1 MKEKEHFLD
10 KNTLF
15 AVALVFVGWFAWD
28 AYMKKKYPPKKNP
41 PVALQEESGEKALRG
56 SARPSVKEGAIDET
70 GRSHQEETPSQQKSK
85 EQIFSFQSGRLSF
98 DISSNGMGFKRVVL
112 SNILDREEEA
122 VWLFSEGDP
131 LPFETR
137 LNLPRPRSLYF
148 DIKKTSESSWEGKAF
163 WNDVKVEKALFVNP
177 ELFLVNVQIKVSGNL
192 ERASGIRTFLVQT
205 DKEENQERG
214 WFSFFIPPDFLSFF
228 VFSPRGFE
236 QIPLMSKEESQ
247 VQKIQSHPP
256 FLSVKA
262 AAVGTKY
269 FGQAW
274 MEEKS
279 DVLPKMQV
287 TFEKGSYLGLI
298 DHSILNSQKE
308 FDVSYKIFLGPKDF
322 SLLKK
327 EYPELIRWVDFGW
340 FGSLSRFI
348 LQILQ
353 FFYSLVKNWGLSII
367 LLTLFVRLLL
377 LPFVLSSHR
386 SMEGMKKVQPELQ
399 KVREKFK
406 KDPQRMNQEVM
417 AVMKSHRVNPL
428 GGCLP
433 LLLQLPVFWALWKAL
448 SNSYSLYRAPFVF
461 WIQDLSWKDPYYVL
475 PVLMGF
481 FMFVQQKISPVAMNK
496 EMAKVMQIMPVFMVV
511 FMINLPSGLVLYMLV
526 STLFGLAQQFY
537 LNKKGGSVSV
547 SPALPEGMGS
557 KK

>member
-10 KNTLF
+10 KNTLI

-28 AYMKKKYPPKKNP
+28 AYMKKKYPPKKKP
-41 PVALQEESGEKALRG
+41 PIALQEESGGEQRQE
-56 SARPSVKEGAIDET
+56 SARELMDPERVKDYRKPGPSLRKKRQVKE
-70 GRSHQEETPSQQKSK
+70 QV
-85 EQIFSFQSGRLSF
+85 FSFQSRQLSF
-98 DISSNGMGFKRVVL
+98 DISSTGMGFKKVVL
-112 SNILDREEEA
+112 SNILDRQNEA

-137 LNLPRPRSLYF
+137 LDLPPPQTLHF
-148 DIKKTSESSWEGKAF
+148 DIERLSEYSWKGQAV
-163 WNDVKVEKALFVNP
+163 WNDVRVEKTLLVDP
-177 ELFLVNVQIKVSGNL
+177 ELFVVKTQIKVSGNL
-192 ERASGIRTFLVQT
+192 EGVSGIRTFLVQT
-205 DKEENQERG
+205 EKEKPQKKSF
-214 WFSFFIPPDFLSFF
+214 FSFFIQPDFLSFF
-228 VFSPRGFE
+228 VFSPQGFE
-236 QIPLMSKEESQ
+236 QIPLVSKEESQ
-247 VQKIQSHPP
+247 IHKIQSRQP

-262 AAVGTKY
+262 AALGNKY

-279 DVLPKMQV
+279 DVLPRMQV
-287 TFEKGSYLGLI
+287 DFREGGYLGLI
-298 DHSILNSQKE
+298 SHSILNRQKE
-308 FDVSYKIFLGPKDF
+308 FNVSYKMFLGPKDF

-348 LQILQ
+348 LEILQ
-353 FFYSLVKNWGLSII
+353 AFYSLVKNWGVSII

-386 SMEGMKKVQPELQ
+386 SMEAMKKVQPELQ

-433 LLLQLPVFWALWKAL
+433 LLLQIPVFWSLWKAL

-461 WIQDLSWKDPYYVL
+461 WIEDLSWKDPYYVL

-481 FMFVQQKISPVAMNK
+481 FMFVQQKISPVTMNK
-496 EMAKVMQIMPVFMVV
+496 EMVRVMQIMPVFMTL
-511 FMINLPSGLVLYMLV
+511 FMINLPSGLVLYMLI
-526 STLFGLAQQFY
+526 STLFGLAQQLY
-537 LNKKGGSVSV
+537 LNKKGGFVSV
-547 SPALPEGMGS
+547 SSALSGGKGS